1 MSHNSNPFSPF
12 IRKASCVLRNCK
24 WKWLQSGG
32 LCGGLMDVNSEGR
45 QAQNRPE
52 RDRQREEVM
61 MERRVCEGPEEAG
74 QREESRAQLVSSVC
88 QCKSFSGVRRGAM
101 ERHTDAPR
109 MMEVTE
115 SYQAQS
121 WPWPLFLCSV
131 CQSTIYLFIYLFLL
145 QRMLRVVFQRRL
157 LFFHL

>member
-1 MSHNSNPFSPF
+1 
-12 IRKASCVLRNCK
+12 
-24 WKWLQSGG
+24 
-32 LCGGLMDVNSEGR
+32 MDVNSEGR

-52 RDRQREEVM
+52 RERQREEVM

-131 CQSTIYLFIYLFLL
+131 CQSTIYLFIYFFTADVEGSFSKETLILSF
-145 QRMLRVVFQRRL
+145 MTSFCYFIYKKYIYFQQCVL
-157 LFFHL
+157 